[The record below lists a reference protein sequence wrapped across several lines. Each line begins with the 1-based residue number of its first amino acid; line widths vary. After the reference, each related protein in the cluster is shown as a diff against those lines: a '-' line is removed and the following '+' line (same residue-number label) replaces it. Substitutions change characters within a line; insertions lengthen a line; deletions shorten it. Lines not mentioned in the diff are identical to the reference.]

1 MMKKGI
7 KIVAICVTVL
17 LWIFF
22 ILYIIGVLVEK
33 GVLGQEKDEPEITVK
48 YKYDPK
54 QEMSREEDIPD
65 SEYQDTLQKALE
77 EGRTDLEEETEYQT
91 NVDEVI
97 MSLENEEYI
106 SVFFRSVKDKDQ
118 ECFTIAKFRK
128 KDIGGETKYFF
139 LSGFPSIY
147 TTSDSY
153 FGDNFE
159 KYIRGNLTL
168 GDYMQSVNIDPSKG
182 RFIYGESRYKEIYR
196 LEVEGQRPTE
206 IIPYKVF
213 GEQWY
218 FWYYKNLASD
228 KVGSQLEYTY

>member
-7 KIVAICVTVL
+7 KIAAICVAVL
-17 LWIFF
+17 LGLFF
-22 ILYIIGVLVEK
+22 IIYIIGTLVEK
-33 GVLGQEKDEPEITVK
+33 GVLGQEEDEPEITVK

-54 QEMSREEDIPD
+54 QEISGAEDIPD
-65 SEYQDTLQKALE
+65 SKYQDTLQKALE

-118 ECFTIAKFRK
+118 ECFTMAKFRK
-128 KDIGGETKYFF
+128 KDIDGETKYFF
-139 LSGFPSIY
+139 ISAFPRETEREALYLDDFKEII
-147 TTSDSY
+147 
-153 FGDNFE
+153 G
-159 KYIRGNLTL
+159 GNLAL
-168 GDYMQSVNIDPSKG
+168 SDYMQSVNINPAKG
-182 RFIYGESRYKEIYR
+182 RFIYGENRHKEIYK
-196 LEVEGQRPTE
+196 LEVEGERPTE

-218 FWYYKNLASD
+218 FWYYENLESD
-228 KVGSQLEYTY
+228 KAGSQLEYTY

>member
-7 KIVAICVTVL
+7 KIVAICVAVL

-48 YKYDPK
+48 YKHDPK

-118 ECFTIAKFRK
+118 ECFTMAKFRK

-139 LSGFPSIY
+139 ISAFPRETEREALYLDDFKEII
-147 TTSDSY
+147 
-153 FGDNFE
+153 G
-159 KYIRGNLTL
+159 GNLAL
-168 GDYMQSVNIDPSKG
+168 SDYMQSVNINPTKG
-182 RFIYGESRYKEIYR
+182 RFIYGENRHKEIYG

-218 FWYYKNLASD
+218 FWYYENLESD
-228 KVGSQLEYTY
+228 KAGSQLEYTY

>member
-7 KIVAICVTVL
+7 KIVAICVAVL
-17 LWIFF
+17 LGLFF
-22 ILYIIGVLVEK
+22 IICIIGVLVEK
-33 GVLGQEKDEPEITVK
+33 GVLGQEEDEPEITVK

>member
-1 MMKKGI
+1 MKKGI